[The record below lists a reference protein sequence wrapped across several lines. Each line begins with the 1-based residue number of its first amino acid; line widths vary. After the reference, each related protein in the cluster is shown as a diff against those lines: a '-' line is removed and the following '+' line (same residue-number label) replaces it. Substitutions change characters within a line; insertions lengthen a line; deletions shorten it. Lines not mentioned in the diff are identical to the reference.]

1 MAYELHYWTGIQG
14 RGEFVRLALE
24 YAGAAYVDV
33 AREAGDKAALPGK
46 DEPRPAFAPPWLRD
60 GEVTVGQT
68 AAILFHL
75 GPKLGLAPED
85 SADALWAH
93 QIQLTIADLV
103 AEAHDSH
110 HPVGM
115 ALYYEDQKGEAKRRA
130 KEFRKDR
137 VPKYLNWLEAIL
149 ARNPAGPHWLVG
161 GRIGYVDLSAFQVV
175 TGLLYAFPKA
185 ARKALKETPHL
196 AALAARVGDLKELR
210 PYLES
215 ERRLAFNEQ
224 GIFRRYEEL
233 DG

>member
-1 MAYELHYWTGIQG
+1 MPYELHYWPSIQG

-24 YAGAAYVDV
+24 YAGADYVDI
-33 AREAGDKAALPGK
+33 AREEGAEAALPGK
-46 DEPRPAFAPPWLRD
+46 SVARPAFAPPWLKD

-75 GPKLGLAPED
+75 GPKLGLAPSD
-85 SADALWAH
+85 PVDALWAH

-115 ALYYEDQKGEAKRRA
+115 GLYYEDQKDEAKRRS
-130 KEFRKDR
+130 KEFRKER
-137 VPKYLNWLEAIL
+137 IPKYLNWLEGIL
-149 ARNPAGPHWLVG
+149 ARNPAGPDWLVG
-161 GRIGYVDLSAFQVV
+161 DAVGYVDLSAFQVV

-185 ARKALKETPHL
+185 AKKALKEAPNL
-196 AALAARVGDLKELR
+196 AAMAARVGELRQLR

-215 ERRLAFNEQ
+215 ERRLGFSEE
-224 GIFRRYEEL
+224 GIFRRYPEL